1 MGYLPLIDVGIETL
15 CRIFFSGCSS
25 GCCPPLWTSAGD
37 VTSPK
42 TYIRFQR
49 CTSFRTLSLP
59 YSTADADPPGNY
71 ADASFPGSIGGN
83 QPTVVPLEPDA
94 PFNGFIPIDELDIT
108 YSRSSGPGG
117 QNVNCV
123 NTKVD
128 LRFNIQKATWLNDEL
143 KPKLLEK
150 YNTKI
155 NKEGYL
161 VIKSDVT
168 RSQQLNL
175 ADAME
180 KLRTMI
186 RAVAIPEPQI
196 SEETEE
202 KLRRRHLKAV
212 RERLIAKRKRSDI
225 KQSRQNHDVDF

>member
-1 MGYLPLIDVGIETL
+1 MQV
-15 CRIFFSGCSS
+15 
-25 GCCPPLWTSAGD
+25 
-37 VTSPK
+37 
-42 TYIRFQR
+42 
-49 CTSFRTLSLP
+49 SLP
-59 YSTADADPPGNY
+59 KLEVQIELFDRVLIENNTIKSISEMNFVARQCLRIVRNEVNNQSHVCGLGRPFSFKSAY
-71 ADASFPGSIGGN
+71 ALENLYPKSNLKLFTPN
-83 QPTVVPLEPDA
+83 FVPLEPDA

-202 KLRRRHLKAV
+202 KLRRRHLKAA